1 VSGHLAVGT
10 TQVITYRVGRENM
23 VQRLLPGVAE
33 FIRKPEV
40 MASGWL
46 LGVCEWPAMLALR
59 SYMRD
64 DECSLGTRFE
74 LTHVAPVPA
83 GATLTVRARCERVEG
98 RYSEWQVDASDDL
111 ELVASGVLGFCVVSL
126 ERFASRRLEP
136 KSAFLRQQDA
146 PTRGD
151 HSQRVAAACGALAGA
166 VAPA

>member
-1 VSGHLAVGT
+1 VSGYVTVGT
-10 TQVITYRVGRENM
+10 TQTVTYRVGRENM

-46 LGVCEWPAMLALR
+46 LGVCEWPAMLALGR
-59 SYMRD
+59 QMRD

-74 LTHVAPVPA
+74 IAHLAPVPA
-83 GATLTVRARCERVEG
+83 GATLTVRARCERAEG

-111 ELVASGVLGFCVVSL
+111 ELVASGVLGFCVVDL
-126 ERFASRRLEP
+126 ERFTTRRLEP

-146 PTRGD
+146 PA
-151 HSQRVAAACGALAGA
+151 RVPAGVDALLGA